1 VTVRLVGAAAA
12 FVGTVVGGFLLGI
25 LLARAT
31 GVAIWPIVG
40 LLAGLAVGIGAIA
53 FALRP
58 FLTER

>member
-1 VTVRLVGAAAA
+1 MTARLLGAAAA
-12 FVGTVVGGFLLGI
+12 FVGTVVGGFLVGI

-31 GVAIWPIVG
+31 GAAIWPVVG
-40 LLAGLAVGIGAIA
+40 LLAGLALGIGAIA